1 LRSSYCD
8 FKTASSLSTSSAE
21 SITRLVISSGFR
33 YSFPNPAAHA
43 DPMMKAITIGL
54 ISDTHGLLR
63 ASAIEALRGSDFI
76 IHAGDIGDP
85 GILRR
90 LAELAPLTAIRG
102 NNDVGAEYANVPE
115 RAWLHASGVR
125 IYVLHNL
132 QELNPALDWNR
143 SEHPVHVVVS
153 GHSHKPG
160 CERRAGV
167 LYVNPGSSG
176 PRRFRLPIALARL
189 RINASGI
196 EAQPIELSE

>member
-1 LRSSYCD
+1 L
-8 FKTASSLSTSSAE
+8 AE
-21 SITRLVISSGFR
+21 GITWLIISSGFR
-33 YSFPNPAAHA
+33 CSFPNSAANA
-43 DPMMKAITIGL
+43 DPTMKTITIGL

-85 GILRR
+85 AILQR

-102 NNDVGAEYANVPE
+102 NNDVDAEYANVPE
-115 RAWLHASGVR
+115 RAWLEAGGMR

-132 QELNPALDWNR
+132 NELNPAVDWKVSKN
-143 SEHPVHVVVS
+143 PVHAVVS

-160 CERRAGV
+160 YERRGGV

-176 PRRFRLPIALARL
+176 PRRFKLPIAVARL
-189 RINASGI
+189 LIGANGI
-196 EAQPIELSE
+196 EAQRIELAE